1 MNIVKLKETDTDKI
15 RLVKTS
21 LIGLRDYY
29 PEFSNWFDSKILP
42 NINKSRN
49 IFLAYNSNG
58 FGGTLITKNDK
69 EKKIC
74 TLFVREEN
82 RYNRLGSDF
91 LRIASEELETYKL
104 PITVSKDVINV
115 FTNANGFNFF
125 TERIENNLY
134 KKDVDEYIGYI
145 LFHNPDLE
153 LKRLTK

>member
-42 NINKSRN
+42 NINKSR
-49 IFLAYNSNG
+49 
-58 FGGTLITKNDK
+58 K
-69 EKKIC
+69 ENKIC

-125 TERIENNLY
+125 TEKIENSLY

>member
-1 MNIVKLKETDTDKI
+1 MNILKLKETDTDKI
-15 RLVKTS
+15 RLVKKS

-29 PEFSNWFDSKILP
+29 PEFSNWFDFKILP
-42 NINKSRN
+42 NINKSRE
-49 IFLAYNSNG
+49 IFLAHNSNG
-58 FGGTLITKNDK
+58 FGGALITKNDK

-115 FTNANGFNFF
+115 FTNASGFNFLQ
-125 TERIENNLY
+125 RKLKAIY
-134 KKDVDEYIGYI
+134 IKKMLMII
-145 LFHNPDLE
+145 
-153 LKRLTK
+153 

>member
-1 MNIVKLKETDTDKI
+1 MIK
-15 RLVKTS
+15 R
-21 LIGLRDYY
+21 
-29 PEFSNWFDSKILP
+29 
-42 NINKSRN
+42 
-49 IFLAYNSNG
+49 
-58 FGGTLITKNDK
+58 
-69 EKKIC
+69 KKIC

-125 TERIENNLY
+125 TEKIENSLY

-153 LKRLTK
+153 LKRKLS

>member
-1 MNIVKLKETDTDKI
+1 MNILKLKETDTDKI
-15 RLVKTS
+15 RLVKKS

-42 NINKSRN
+42 NINKSRE

-58 FGGTLITKNDK
+58 FGGALITKNDK

-104 PITVSKDVINV
+104 PITVS
-115 FTNANGFNFF
+115 
-125 TERIENNLY
+125 
-134 KKDVDEYIGYI
+134 
-145 LFHNPDLE
+145 
-153 LKRLTK
+153 